1 MTNKELEEK
10 LFLKKES
17 SWVTYKQEEIK
28 KAFEFSE
35 GYKIY
40 IDKSKTERLCVSY
53 SIELLEQSGFK
64 DIYSF
69 DSLNTGDKFYRKI
82 KGRALFAGVVGKNKN
97 KFNIVGAHVDSPR
110 LDLKPNPLFQD
121 SDLALLK
128 THYYGG
134 VKKYQWVNQPLSI
147 NGVVFTTDGREI
159 PISIGDKEEDTKFII
174 PDLLIHLSQD
184 QSKKEGAKVVEAEQL
199 NLIVGSIPVNDKEIK
214 EQVKFAVLKYLY
226 ENYNFVEEDFNSAD
240 ISITPA
246 GKAMD
251 IGFDRS
257 LIAAYGHDDRIC
269 AYPAIEVIKE
279 LHTPETTA
287 IVFLSDKEEVGSAGD
302 TGADSNILLNFTIL
316 YKELTGTTYDA
327 HLILEGSSAI
337 SSDVTAGVNPNFKE
351 VHELRNAPILGKGV
365 GIAKYTGAR
374 GKSGAHDS
382 GADFVAYIRKIAKES
397 GTAIQSSTMG
407 KIDLGGGGTIAK
419 FLSKYGMNVVDAG
432 PALLGMH
439 SPYEV
444 ASKIDIY
451 SCYKLYK
458 EFLSR
463 K

>member
-1 MTNKELEEK
+1 MTNKELEKK
-10 LFLKKES
+10 LFLKRES
-17 SWVTYKQEEIK
+17 SWITYDKNEVA
-28 KAFEFSE
+28 KAFEFCE
-35 GYKIY
+35 GYKTY
-40 IDKSKTERLCVSY
+40 IDNSKTERLCVNY
-53 SIELLEQSGFK
+53 SVKMLEESGFK
-64 DIYSF
+64 NIKDF
-69 DSLNTGDKFYRKI
+69 NNLKTGDKFYKNI
-82 KGRALFAGVVGKNKN
+82 KGRALFAGIVGKDQD

-121 SDLALLK
+121 SDIALLK

-134 VKKYQWVNQPLSI
+134 IKKYQWVNQPLSI
-147 NGVVFTTDGREI
+147 HGVVFTTDGREI
-159 PISIGDKEEDTKFII
+159 PISVGEKDDDPKFII

-184 QSKKEGAKVVEAEQL
+184 QAKKDAFKVVEAEQL
-199 NLIVGSIPVNDKEIK
+199 NVIVGSIPVNDKDIK
-214 EQVKFAVLKYLY
+214 EQVKFAVLKHLY
-226 ENYNFVEEDFNSAD
+226 DEYNFVEEDFNSAD

-251 IGFDRS
+251 IGFDRA
-257 LIAAYGHDDRIC
+257 LLAAYGHDDRIC
-269 AYPAIEVIKE
+269 AYPAIEVIRE
-279 LHTPETTA
+279 LDTPEKTA

-302 TGADSNILLNFTIL
+302 TGADSNILLNLAIQYT
-316 YKELTGTTYDA
+316 ELTGTTTNP
-327 HLILEGSSAI
+327 HIILEHSAAI
-337 SSDVTAGVNPNFKE
+337 SSDVTAGVNPNFKS
-351 VHELRNAPILGKGV
+351 VHELNNAPVLGKGV

-382 GADFVAYIRKIAKES
+382 GADFVAYIRALAKES
-397 GTAIQSSTMG
+397 NTAIQSSTMG
-407 KIDLGGGGTIAK
+407 KVDLGGGGTIAK

-444 ASKIDIY
+444 ASKVDIY

-458 EFLSR
+458 AFMS